1 MASVLKISLA
11 GDRAAKGAA
20 QLPNLALGDGFH
32 LARGVEATL
41 RLGQGCQVW
50 IVTNHS
56 EQAHSLDLPTAM
68 RDLLED
74 YAPARKQLALPAY
87 GGPC

>member
-1 MASVLKISLA
+1 MGL
-11 GDRAAKGAA
+11 
-20 QLPNLALGDGFH
+20 H
-32 LARGVEATL
+32 LARGDEATL

-56 EQAHSLDLPTAM
+56 EQAHSLDLLTAM

-74 YAPARKQLALPAY
+74 HAPARKHLVSPA
-87 GGPC
+87 